1 MTAIQICALLS
12 LILGATLLYWVGYR
26 GGLIDGR
33 AEGYRLPTAD
43 RPTGDRTSVESGV
56 KIEPHTTEASTAL
69 LRNGGMVD
77 AQETKSLCCAAAGI
91 TKPFS
96 ATAEALIPHEKLREA
111 GHRDAT
117 LIAQNRPPAQPAV
130 GYTHPLSARFVPN
143 ASDGQRLRTV
153 EPAFH
158 QKCSKH
164 HQIEGIEQWVRE
176 INHGS

>member
-33 AEGYRLPTAD
+33 AEGHRPSATD
-43 RPTGDRTSVESGV
+43 GPTGDRTSVESGM
-56 KIEPHTTEASTAL
+56 KSDQHTTEASTAL
-69 LRNGGMVD
+69 LRNVGMVD
-77 AQETKSLCCAAAGI
+77 AQETKILCCAAAGI
-91 TKPFS
+91 TKPVC

-111 GHRDAT
+111 GHLDAT
-117 LIAQNRPPAQPAV
+117 LIAQNRLPAQPAV

-143 ASDGQRLRTV
+143 VSDGQRLRTV
-153 EPAFH
+153 EAASH

-164 HQIEGIEQWVRE
+164 HQIEGIEQRVRE